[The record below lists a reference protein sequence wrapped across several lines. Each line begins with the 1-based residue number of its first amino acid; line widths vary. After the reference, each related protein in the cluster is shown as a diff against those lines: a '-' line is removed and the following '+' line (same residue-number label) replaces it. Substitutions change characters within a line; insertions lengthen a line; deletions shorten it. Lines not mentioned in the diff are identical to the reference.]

1 MRPRLNSVECAGY
14 VRLTTTIRKFL
25 SAVSIRVLIPLVTGI
40 GGAVVPLVFTLY
52 QSHKTLAEVE
62 EEVRHDLL
70 SIMLSLEGNV
80 NYLLR
85 QNDMAG
91 VQTVLTNEGIHD
103 YNKKDVVLVDYSG
116 IIRSA
121 SRSAANGLPL
131 HSRIPELEHAFTMCR
146 KWYVAGKRP
155 FEF

>member
-1 MRPRLNSVECAGY
+1 M
-14 VRLTTTIRKFL
+14 TIGKFP
-25 SAVSIRVLIPLVTGI
+25 SAVPMRVLIPLLTGI

-52 QSHKTLAEVE
+52 ESHKTLAEVE

-91 VQTVLTNEGIHD
+91 GSDVSFLAGD
-103 YNKKDVVLVDYSG
+103 YDLQ
-116 IIRSA
+116 
-121 SRSAANGLPL
+121 
-131 HSRIPELEHAFTMCR
+131 
-146 KWYVAGKRP
+146 
-155 FEF
+155 